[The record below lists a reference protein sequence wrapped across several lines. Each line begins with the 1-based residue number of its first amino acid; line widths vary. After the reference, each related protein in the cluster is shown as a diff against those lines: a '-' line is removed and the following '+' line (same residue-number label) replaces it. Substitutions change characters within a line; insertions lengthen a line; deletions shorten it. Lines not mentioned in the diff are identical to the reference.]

1 MSVEAMT
8 DDTNSGHGL
17 DVNSAIVRSSE
28 TSIEAAI
35 KRAEAAPGSLPDFD
49 TYERADEAA
58 RHVAFML
65 DSLLFPRPERDASSG
80 PSDGYVPQRER
91 LQNREALDHEEQRSR
106 QRVIDNA
113 SANGGQL

>member
-1 MSVEAMT
+1 MT

-65 DSLLFPRPERDASSG
+65 DSLLFPRPERDAKSG
-80 PSDGYVPQRER
+80 SSDGYVPQRPQRDR
-91 LQNREALDHEEQRSR
+91 LQSREALDHEEQRSR

-113 SANGGQL
+113 SSNGGRL